1 MAIIE
6 RVKSKLI
13 GSTEKFFLNKE
24 TGERYRRVAGGI
36 AWPGINP
43 GYGIVLAETKDKD
56 ETLNKR
62 TYKILAEYENENPTD
77 LIRRCAEFSKTLCA
91 YPFYGDTDHRPML
104 EILQKSNIRLYVTE
118 APFVDE
124 PSAFKTYVLMIRE
137 LTKVGRKALHFGKES
152 KLPALISGL
161 NPQDIPNTSQV
172 AYEQYPPI
180 AALGFAVSALES
192 LVYDDPNEEDLLPD
206 YVGDF

>member
-13 GSTEKFFLNKE
+13 GSNERFFLNKE
-24 TGERYRRVAGGI
+24 TGEQYRRVVGGI

-43 GYGIVLAETKDKD
+43 GYGIVLAENKDKD

-62 TYKILAEYENENPTD
+62 QYKILAEYENENPTE

-91 YPFYGDTDHRPML
+91 YPFYGDTDHKPML
-104 EILQKSNIRLYVTE
+104 EILRNSGIGLYVTK

-124 PSAFKTYVLMIRE
+124 SKAFETYVLMIRE
-137 LTKVGRKALHFGKES
+137 LTKPGRKILHFGEES
-152 KLPALISGL
+152 KLRVLVSGL
-161 NPQDIPNTSQV
+161 NSQDIPDTSQV
-172 AYEQYPPI
+172 AYQQYPPI

-192 LVYDDPNEEDLLPD
+192 IAYDPGEGVLLPED
-206 YVGDF
+206 DGDF